1 MQLRSANSATLSATN
16 VANHASARTP
26 TRTPIRTLNPTI
38 IAFDRNWN
46 ELFRKPLSQIDC
58 MAYGVREDYGNGYRG
73 IKINQAASRTTHRI
87 HAWATPNLPT

>member
-1 MQLRSANSATLSATN
+1 MQLRSANNATLSATS
-16 VANHASARTP
+16 VA
-26 TRTPIRTLNPTI
+26 NPTI

-46 ELFRKPLSQIDC
+46 ELFRKPLNQIDC

-87 HAWATPNLPT
+87 HAWATPNLPTN